1 MPLPTSY
8 SATSRGSGTRN
19 ILRRFRF
26 VSMVGLVLLIIF
38 FSTSIFLHRKG
49 GINRLFT
56 FHKKASLSG
65 KWNIGTRRYASSL
78 QSIPGLSRS
87 SNPSNN
93 GDKTSLRTT
102 TSSSSTMGT
111 TPQSTSDSSSV
122 SRDLVYLSTSS
133 TGWEGY
139 RIPNVNV
146 VPNIVHFIF
155 GLDPNFGHLKFGMI
169 HYLAILGAHLHVQP
183 DEIRLHYLYEPTGEW
198 WNCTKPMVK
207 LVKENDI
214 TEVYGK
220 PMKMKVAHKADIIRM
235 RILREEG
242 GIYLDSDVIA
252 LRSFEELRK
261 YDLSMGLEGEEGLCN
276 AVLIGAPNTS
286 FINRWWDE
294 YRTFDA
300 EKQWAYHSVLVPRQL
315 QRKYPTEVIVL
326 SDRAFFTPMWTQ
338 LRTMYDTDDGY
349 DYHANFAVHLW
360 TSADERQRNRLGKLT
375 PEDIFTGE
383 GSFHRRMR
391 IFLADAYDK
400 GKLCPLIHER
410 TGKLIKLANGNYTL
424 PLHMDPSDTTAI

>member
-1 MPLPTSY
+1 MPLPSTY
-8 SATSRGSGTRN
+8 STPQRENGSRSTWRQ
-19 ILRRFRF
+19 FRF
-26 VSMVGLVLLIIF
+26 LITVSLILIIILFSYNIIYNGGGRFPSF
-38 FSTSIFLHRKG
+38 FKG
-49 GINRLFT
+49 
-56 FHKKASLSG
+56 KKNLSG
-65 KWNIGTRRYASSL
+65 KWNIGKRMYATSSL
-78 QSIPGLSRS
+78 
-87 SNPSNN
+87 N
-93 GDKTSLRTT
+93 GNSKTITNSKVTISAAA
-102 TSSSSTMGT
+102 TSSSS
-111 TPQSTSDSSSV
+111 SSSSSEKSSLSPLAKTV
-122 SRDLVYLSTSS
+122 PEPIYMSTSS
-133 TGWEGY
+133 TGIKGY
-139 RIPNVNV
+139 KIPNVNV

-169 HYLAILGAHLHVQP
+169 HYLAILGAYLHIQP
-183 DEIRLHYLYEPTGEW
+183 DEIQLHYLYEPNGEW

-207 LVKENDI
+207 LVKEQDI

-261 YDLSMGLEGEEGLCN
+261 YELSMGLEGEEGLCN

-315 QRKYPTEVIVL
+315 QRKHPTEVTVL

-338 LRTMYDTDDGY
+338 LRAMYDTDDGY

-360 TSADERQRNRLGKLT
+360 TSADERQRNRLAKLS

-391 IFLADAYDK
+391 EFLADAYNRNA
-400 GKLCPLIHER
+400 LCPLIKDR
-410 TGKLIKLANGNYTL
+410 TAKLLKLAKGNYTKAL
-424 PLHMDPSDTTAI
+424 KLEDQNTT